1 MEYGTL
7 VRAGV
12 RRYRE
17 ALLGIFFLLFLVSLS
32 LGTVW
37 NVWINSHRY
46 LNSELERAGFG
57 TLTAWVSGV
66 EDLPQLTRQMEAVG
80 GVERTKT
87 QPVIF
92 SNYTIREQE
101 SDSEGQLIL
110 WDPGEDRYRF
120 FAQDLS
126 GYEAAPDQIRPG
138 TVYVSPSL
146 VSMFGLELGDRV
158 AFSIAR
164 NGGTVSLTV
173 AGFYEDPFMGSSM
186 IGMKGFLVSSADYEA
201 MTAQIADA
209 GIDALARSGAM
220 IHVFSAPESTQTT
233 AALNGALN
241 DQTDLPRYTEFVH
254 SADAIAGFMMV
265 LQDAFS
271 GLFAAFVLVLLVVVL
286 IVLSHSVGGTVE
298 AERKNL
304 GILKSIGM
312 RRTALQ
318 LVQLLQYAT
327 AIVPALLLGFL
338 LAAPLAG
345 VLTRMTL
352 TTTGIRFP
360 TRQPWGIT
368 LLSLVVLAGILAG
381 FVWGK
386 TRRIARISPMES
398 IRRSAMAGGTMR
410 HGLPALQG
418 NGLALSLAVRQFLT
432 KKRNYLSACLVA
444 LLLVFFASLVGRMN
458 SWLGPDGKGMM
469 DAFNPADH
477 DIGVQMFGTST
488 SDEALELLRQ
498 YTDVTDSYLLAMP
511 GVAVEGIDCTANV
524 ITEPE
529 RFHVLEGRPC
539 YGENEIVITEFMAED
554 LGVSI
559 GDTLTV
565 SAALGEDGYVVSGI
579 YSCANDMGNTIGMS
593 REGYLKI
600 GQDSP
605 EIWCHHYFLA
615 DPAQKAAVTEALTQT
630 FGGDVHVHENTWPG
644 LFGIISAM
652 RMLMIFMYAMV
663 VLFVLTVT
671 AMTGA
676 RLLRH
681 EQRDIGIYKAL
692 GCTDRMLRGSFALR
706 FGLTAALGSLLGS
719 VLAALLTDPLVSAVM
734 KLAGISSFASHPSAP
749 EILLPGLVVTVLFT
763 AFAYWAARKIRRTDL
778 TILISE

>member
-1 MEYGTL
+1 MEYRTL
-7 VRAGV
+7 VKAGV
-12 RRYRE
+12 KRYKE
-17 ALLGIFFLLFLVSLS
+17 ALIGIFFLLFLVSLS

-37 NVWINSHRY
+37 NVWINSNRY
-46 LNSELERAGFG
+46 IDRELDRAGFG
-57 TLTAWVSGV
+57 ALTAWVSGV
-66 EDLPQLTRQMEAVG
+66 EDLSLLTEQMEAVD
-80 GVERTKT
+80 GVEGTDI
-87 QPVIF
+87 QSVIF
-92 SNYTIREQE
+92 SNYTIGEQE

-110 WDPGEDRYRF
+110 WNPGEKRYRF
-120 FAQDLS
+120 FANDLS
-126 GYEAAPDQIRPG
+126 GYQEAPDQIVPG

-146 VSMFGLELGDRV
+146 VSMFGLELGGTV

-186 IGMKGFLVSSADYEA
+186 IGMKGFLISPSDYE
-201 MTAQIADA
+201 TFTLQIADA
-209 GIDALARSGAM
+209 GIDALARSGGM
-220 IHVFSAPESTQTT
+220 IHVFSSPERAQTT
-233 AALNGALN
+233 AALNAALN
-241 DQTDLPRYTEFVH
+241 TQTDLTRYTEFVH

-271 GLFAAFVLVLLVVVL
+271 SLFLAFVLVLLVVVL
-286 IVLSHSVGGTVE
+286 IVLSHSVSGTVE

-312 RRTALQ
+312 RQISLQ
-318 LVQLLQYAT
+318 TIQLLQYAA
-327 AIVPALLLGFL
+327 AIVPALVLGFL

-345 VLTRMTL
+345 ILMGMTL
-352 TTTGIRFP
+352 TTTGIRIP
-360 TRQPWGIT
+360 TPQPWGISI
-368 LLSLVVLAGILAG
+368 LSLLALALVLAGFIWL
-381 FVWGK
+381 K
-386 TRRIARISPMES
+386 TRSIGNISPMEA
-398 IRRSAMAGGTMR
+398 IRQSALASETVR
-410 HGLPALQG
+410 RGLPQLKG
-418 NGLALSLAVRQFLT
+418 NHLPLSLAIRQVLT
-432 KKRNYLSACLVA
+432 KKRNYVSACLVA
-444 LLLVFFASLVGRMN
+444 LLLVFFVSLVGRMD

-488 SDEALELLRQ
+488 SEDALAVLSQ
-498 YTDVTDSYLLAMP
+498 YTQVTDTYLLAMP

-524 ITEPE
+524 ISEPE
-529 RFHVLEGRPC
+529 RFHILEGSTC
-539 YGENEIVITEFMAED
+539 YGDNEIVITEFIAAD

-565 SAALGEDGYVVSGI
+565 SASLGEAEYVISGI
-579 YSCANDMGNTIGMS
+579 YSCANDMGDTIGMGQ
-593 REGYLKI
+593 EGYLKI

-615 DPAQKAAVTEALTQT
+615 DPAQKAAVTEALTDA

-652 RMLMIFMYAMV
+652 RLLVIFMYGMV
-663 VLFVLTVT
+663 IVFVLTVT

-692 GCTDRMLRGSFALR
+692 GFTDRMLRGSFALR
-706 FGLTAALGSLLGS
+706 FGLIAGIGSVLGS
-719 VLAALLTDPLVSAVM
+719 VIAALLTDPLVSSVM
-734 KLAGISSFASHPSAP
+734 KLAGISSFTSNPSIP
-749 EILLPGLVVTVLFT
+749 ELLMPGLVVTALFT
-763 AFAYWAARKIRRTDL
+763 AFAYFAARKIRRTDL
-778 TILISE
+778 TILISA

>member
-1 MEYGTL
+1 MEYRTL
-7 VRAGV
+7 VKAGV
-12 RRYRE
+12 KRYKE

-37 NVWINSHRY
+37 NVWINSSSY
-46 LNSELERAGFG
+46 IDSEMDRAGFG

-66 EDLPQLTRQMEAVG
+66 EDLPLLTQQMEAVD
-80 GVERTKT
+80 GVERTEI
-87 QPVIF
+87 QSVIF

-110 WDPGEDRYRF
+110 WNPGEERYRF
-120 FAQDLS
+120 FANDLS
-126 GYEAAPDQIRPG
+126 GYREAPEQIAPG

-146 VSMFGLELGDRV
+146 VSMFGLEMGDTV

-186 IGMKGFLVSSADYEA
+186 IGMKGFLISPSDYENL
-201 MTAQIADA
+201 TAQISTS

-220 IHVFSAPESTQTT
+220 IHVFPSPENTQTT
-233 AALNGALN
+233 SALNGLLN

-254 SADAIAGFMMV
+254 SADAIAGFMMI

-271 GLFAAFVLVLLVVVL
+271 SLFSAFVLVLLVVVL

-304 GILKSIGM
+304 GILKSIGI
-312 RRTALQ
+312 RQTSLQ
-318 LVQLLQYAT
+318 MIQLLQYAV
-327 AIVPALLLGFL
+327 AIVPALLLGFF

-345 VLTRMTL
+345 VLTQMML

-360 TRQPWGIT
+360 TQQPWGATILSMLA
-368 LLSLVVLAGILAG
+368 LLLVLAG
-381 FVWGK
+381 FVWVK
-386 TRRIARISPMES
+386 TTRIAKISPMEA
-398 IRRSAMAGGTMR
+398 IRQSSSAGETAR
-410 HGLPALQG
+410 RGLPALKG
-418 NGLALSLAVRQFLT
+418 NCLPLSLAVRQILT
-432 KKRNYLSACLVA
+432 KKRNYISACLVA
-444 LLLVFFASLVGRMN
+444 LLLVFFASLIGRMD

-488 SDEALELLRQ
+488 SEDALEVLSQ
-498 YTDVTDSYLLAMP
+498 YTEVTDTYLLAMP
-511 GVAVEGIDCTANV
+511 GVAVEGIDYTANV
-524 ITEPE
+524 ISEPE
-529 RFHVLEGRPC
+529 RFHILQGSTC
-539 YGENEIVITEFMAED
+539 YQDDEIVITEFIAAN

-559 GDTLTV
+559 GDTVTV
-565 SAALGEDGYVVSGI
+565 SASLGEAEYTISGI
-579 YSCANDMGNTIGMS
+579 YSCANDMGDTIGMS
-593 REGYLKI
+593 QEGYLKI

-605 EIWCHHYFLA
+605 EIWCYHYFLA
-615 DPAQKAAVTEALTQT
+615 DPTQKAAVTEALTNT

-652 RMLMIFMYAMV
+652 RLLVIFMYGMV
-663 VLFVLTVT
+663 IVFVLTVT

-692 GCTDRMLRGSFALR
+692 GFTDRMLRGSFALR
-706 FGLTAALGSLLGS
+706 FGLTAGIGSVLGS
-719 VLAALLTDPLVSAVM
+719 VIAALITDPLVSSVM
-734 KLAGISSFASHPSAP
+734 KLAGISSFASNPSIP
-749 EILLPGLVVTVLFT
+749 ELLLPGIVVTALFT
-763 AFAYWAARKIRRTDL
+763 AFAYFAARKIRKTDL

>member
-1 MEYGTL
+1 MEYRTL
-7 VRAGV
+7 VKAGV
-12 RRYRE
+12 KRYKE

-37 NVWINSHRY
+37 NVWINSSSY
-46 LNSELERAGFG
+46 IDSEMDRAGFG

-66 EDLPQLTRQMEAVG
+66 EDLPLLTQQMEAVD
-80 GVERTKT
+80 GVERTEI
-87 QPVIF
+87 QSVIF

-110 WDPGEDRYRF
+110 WNSGEERYRF
-120 FAQDLS
+120 FANDLS
-126 GYEAAPDQIRPG
+126 GYREAPEQIAPG

-146 VSMFGLELGDRV
+146 VSMFGLELGDTV

-186 IGMKGFLVSSADYEA
+186 IGMKGFLISPSDYENL
-201 MTAQIADA
+201 TTQILDS

-220 IHVFSAPESTQTT
+220 IHVFPSPESTQTT
-233 AALNGALN
+233 SALNGLLN

-254 SADAIAGFMMV
+254 SADAIAGFMMI

-271 GLFAAFVLVLLVVVL
+271 SLFSAFVLVLLVAVL

-312 RRTALQ
+312 RQTSLQ
-318 LVQLLQYAT
+318 MIQLLQYAA
-327 AIVPALLLGFL
+327 AIVPALLLGFF

-345 VLTRMTL
+345 VLTGMTL

-360 TRQPWGIT
+360 TVQPWGVT
-368 LLSLVVLAGILAG
+368 LLSLLALVLILAV
-381 FVWGK
+381 FVWVK
-386 TRRIARISPMES
+386 TTKIAKISPMEA
-398 IRRSAMAGGTMR
+398 IRQSTFVGETAR
-410 HGLPALQG
+410 HGLPALKG
-418 NGLALSLAVRQFLT
+418 KCLPLSLAVRQLLT
-432 KKRNYLSACLVA
+432 KKRNYISACLVA
-444 LLLVFFASLVGRMN
+444 LLLAFFASLIGRMD
-458 SWLGPDGKGMM
+458 SWLGRDGKGMM

-488 SDEALELLRQ
+488 SEDALEVLSQ
-498 YTDVTDSYLLAMP
+498 YTEVTDTYLLAMP
-511 GVAVEGIDCTANV
+511 GVAVEGIDYTANV
-524 ITEPE
+524 ISEPE
-529 RFHVLEGRPC
+529 RFHILQGSTC
-539 YGENEIVITEFMAED
+539 YEDNEIVITEFIAAN

-559 GDTLTV
+559 GDTVTV
-565 SAALGEDGYVVSGI
+565 SASLGEAEYTISGI
-579 YSCANDMGNTIGMS
+579 YSCANDMGDTIGMS
-593 REGYLKI
+593 QNGYLKI

-605 EIWCHHYFLA
+605 EIWCYHYFLA
-615 DPAQKAAVTEALTQT
+615 DPTQKAAVTEALTNT

-652 RMLMIFMYAMV
+652 RLLVIFMYGMV
-663 VLFVLTVT
+663 IVFVLTVT

-676 RLLRH
+676 RLLRQ
-681 EQRDIGIYKAL
+681 EQQDIGIYKAL
-692 GCTDRMLRGSFALR
+692 GFTDRMLRGSFALR
-706 FGLTAALGSLLGS
+706 FGLTAGIGS
-719 VLAALLTDPLVSAVM
+719 VLGSIIAALITDPLVSSVM
-734 KLAGISSFASHPSAP
+734 KLAGISSFASNPSIP
-749 EILLPGLVVTVLFT
+749 ELLLPGIVVTALFT
-763 AFAYWAARKIRRTDL
+763 AFAYFAARKVRKTDL

>member
-1 MEYGTL
+1 MEYRTL
-7 VRAGV
+7 VKAGIKRYKRA
-12 RRYRE
+12 
-17 ALLGIFFLLFLVSLS
+17 LFGIFFLLFLVSLS

-37 NVWINSHRY
+37 NIWINSSSY
-46 LNSELERAGFG
+46 IDSEMDRAGFG

-66 EDLPQLTRQMEAVG
+66 EDMPLLTQQMESVE
-80 GVERTKT
+80 GVERTEI
-87 QPVIF
+87 QRVIF

-110 WDPGEDRYRF
+110 WNPGEERYRF
-120 FAQDLS
+120 FADGLS
-126 GYEAAPDQIRPG
+126 GYRQAPDQIAPG

-146 VSMFGLELGDRV
+146 VSMFGLELGDTV

-186 IGMKGFLVSSADYEA
+186 IGMKGFLISPSDYENL
-201 MTAQIADA
+201 TAQISTS

-220 IHVFSAPESTQTT
+220 IHVFPSPESTQTT
-233 AALNGALN
+233 SALNGLLN
-241 DQTDLPRYTEFVH
+241 EQTDLPRYTEFVH
-254 SADAIAGFMMV
+254 SADAIAGFMMI

-271 GLFAAFVLVLLVVVL
+271 SLFSAFVLVLLVVVL

-312 RRTALQ
+312 RQASLRT
-318 LVQLLQYAT
+318 VQLLQYA
-327 AIVPALLLGFL
+327 AAVVPALLLGFF

-345 VLTRMTL
+345 VLAQMTL

-360 TRQPWGIT
+360 TEQPWGAII
-368 LLSLVVLAGILAG
+368 LSMLALMLVLAG
-381 FVWGK
+381 FVWVK
-386 TRRIARISPMES
+386 TTRIAKISPMES
-398 IRRSAMAGGTMR
+398 IRQSASAGKTVR
-410 HGLPALQG
+410 HGLPALKG
-418 NGLALSLAVRQFLT
+418 NCLSLSIAVRQILT
-432 KKRNYLSACLVA
+432 KKRNYISACLVA
-444 LLLVFFASLVGRMN
+444 LLLVFFASLIGRMD

-488 SDEALELLRQ
+488 SEDALEVLSQ
-498 YTDVTDSYLLAMP
+498 YTEVTDTYLLAMP
-511 GVAVEGIDCTANV
+511 GVALEGIDYTANV
-524 ITEPE
+524 ISEPQ
-529 RFHVLEGRPC
+529 RFHILQGSTC
-539 YGENEIVITEFMAED
+539 YQDDEIVITEFIAAD

-559 GDTLTV
+559 GDTVTV
-565 SAALGEDGYVVSGI
+565 SASRGEAEYTISGI
-579 YSCANDMGNTIGMS
+579 YSCANDMGDTIGMS

-605 EIWCHHYFLA
+605 EIWCWHYFLA
-615 DPAQKAAVTEALTQT
+615 DPTQKAAVTEALTNT

-652 RMLMIFMYAMV
+652 RLLVIFMYGMV
-663 VLFVLTVT
+663 IVFVLTVT

-676 RLLRH
+676 RLLRQ

-692 GCTDRMLRGSFALR
+692 GFTDRMLRGSFALR
-706 FGLTAALGSLLGS
+706 FGLTAGISSVLGS
-719 VLAALLTDPLVSAVM
+719 VTAALITDPLVSFVM
-734 KLAGISSFASHPSAP
+734 KLAGISNFASDPSIP
-749 EILLPGLVVTVLFT
+749 ELLLPGIVVTALFT
-763 AFAYWAARKIRRTDL
+763 AFVYVAARKIRKTDL